1 MKINEVL
8 QKENIGKKYKL
19 NNDSRMCTV
28 IDVGN
33 GGIDLVNSEGY
44 SVTHFNFLNYIIN
57 GEYTEVKTIK
67 MNQIEYNVFK
77 TIKDC
82 GFLSCKGCALER
94 YCSKIE
100 NNFKYKFG
108 YTIGEIDE
116 NEIII
121 EVIKEEVE

>member
-1 MKINEVL
+1 MKINEIL

-19 NNDSRMCTV
+19 NNDSRICTV
-28 IDVGN
+28 VNVGN

-44 SVTHFNFLNYIIN
+44 SVTSFNFLNYIIN

-94 YCSKIE
+94 YCSEIE

-121 EVIKEEVE
+121 EVIKEEI

>member
-8 QKENIGKKYKL
+8 QKENVGKKYKL

-28 IDVGN
+28 VDVGN

-44 SVTHFNFLNYIIN
+44 SVTSFNFLNYIIN
-57 GEYTEVKTIK
+57 DEYTEVKTIK

-94 YCSKIE
+94 HCSEIE
-100 NNFKYKFG
+100 NNFKCKFG

-121 EVIKEEVE
+121 EVIKEEI